1 MNALA
6 VATCFLVALSVA
18 APSAARAQQ
27 APPSYASLWSGY
39 KHRFIAPEGRL
50 VDDSAANVS
59 HSEGQ
64 GYAML
69 LAFFADDR
77 ETFAKLWSWT
87 SANLEARPDG
97 LAAWRWRPQDNPHVL
112 DKNNATDGDLLI
124 AWALAE
130 AGKTWKNKDYT
141 ASARKIA
148 LAIGEHATYSSIFGP
163 ALSTGVDG
171 FGRDDGADGPIVNL
185 SYWVFPAFDALAE
198 VAPEVDW
205 SGLRQS
211 GLSLIDA
218 AQFGPRRLP
227 TDWISLKYG
236 VQPAAAFPRR
246 FGYDVVRAPLYL
258 AWGAPLE
265 RVRIAALVDA
275 WAGSTDVPPP
285 VVDIDSGSAVETF
298 GDKGYRAVAALARC
312 AAHGVKFPE
321 ELRSVAFDRYYSA
334 TLHML
339 SLTALKQRYPQCS

>member
-1 MNALA
+1 MKALA
-6 VATCFLVALSVA
+6 VATCLFAALGVAT
-18 APSAARAQQ
+18 APTARAQQ
-27 APPSYASLWSGY
+27 AAPSYASLWSGY
-39 KHRFIAPEGRL
+39 KHRFIAAEGRL
-50 VDDSAANVS
+50 ADDSAANVS

-69 LAFFADDR
+69 LAVFADDR
-77 ETFAKLWSWT
+77 ETFGELWAWT
-87 SANLEARPDG
+87 QANLETRPDG
-97 LAAWRWRPQDNPHVL
+97 LAAWRWRPRDNPHVL

-130 AGKTWKNKDYT
+130 AGKAWKNKDYT
-141 ASARKIA
+141 SSARRIA
-148 LAIGEHATYSSIFGP
+148 LAIGRRTTYPSIFGP
-163 ALSTGVDG
+163 ALSPGVNG
-171 FGRDDGADGPIVNL
+171 FGRDDAADGPIVNL

-198 VAPEVDW
+198 IAPEVDW
-205 SGLRQS
+205 PGLRQS

-227 TDWISLKYG
+227 SDWISLKYG

-246 FGYDVVRAPLYL
+246 FGYEVVRVPLYL

-265 RVRIAALVDA
+265 RTRIAALVDS
-275 WAGSTDVPPP
+275 WAGPADVSPS
-285 VVDIDSGSAVETF
+285 VIDIDSGSPIETF
-298 GDKGYRAVAALARC
+298 GDVGYRAVAALARC
-312 AAHGVKFPE
+312 AAQGVKFPE

-339 SLTALKQRYPQCS
+339 SLTALKQRYPQC